1 MPSSWATTAAR
12 EAGKSLLMRSTHG
25 QRRWPQVDFVLVS
38 PINRQDRAPL
48 VLVVDDHAATREL
61 YSTYLKTQGLRVLVA
76 TDGAIGVRMAVA
88 SRPDVIVM
96 DLSMPMLDGWA
107 AIRALK
113 RHRGTARIPIIA
125 CTGHVEG
132 GSGEAAIDAGC
143 DAYLLKP
150 CLPDHL
156 LKEIRTQLVR
166 SSQRRA

>member
-1 MPSSWATTAAR
+1 MTRANTRNT
-12 EAGKSLLMRSTHG
+12 
-25 QRRWPQVDFVLVS
+25 
-38 PINRQDRAPL
+38 APL

-61 YSTYLKTQGLRVLVA
+61 YSTYLRTQGLRVPVA
-76 TDGAIGVRMAVA
+76 TNGAIGVRMAVA

-96 DLSMPMLDGWA
+96 DLSTPMLDGWA

-150 CLPDHL
+150 CLPEHL
-156 LKEIRTQLVR
+156 LKEIRTQLAR
-166 SSQRRA
+166 ASQRRAQSALAAASIPEPPARSSARGSAISA

>member
-1 MPSSWATTAAR
+1 
-12 EAGKSLLMRSTHG
+12 
-25 QRRWPQVDFVLVS
+25 
-38 PINRQDRAPL
+38 
-48 VLVVDDHAATREL
+48 
-61 YSTYLKTQGLRVLVA
+61 
-76 TDGAIGVRMAVA
+76 MAVA

-107 AIRALK
+107 AIRTLK

-132 GSGEAAIDAGC
+132 GSGEAAIEAGC

-156 LKEIRTQLVR
+156 LKEIRAQLVR

>member
-1 MPSSWATTAAR
+1 MTPANAR
-12 EAGKSLLMRSTHG
+12 NT
-25 QRRWPQVDFVLVS
+25 
-38 PINRQDRAPL
+38 APL

-61 YSTYLKTQGLRVLVA
+61 YSTYLRIQGLRVLVA
-76 TDGAIGVRMAVA
+76 TNGAIGVRMAVA

-132 GSGEAAIDAGC
+132 RSRSDRSG
-143 DAYLLKP
+143 
-150 CLPDHL
+150 
-156 LKEIRTQLVR
+156 QL
-166 SSQRRA
+166 RAC

>member
-1 MPSSWATTAAR
+1 
-12 EAGKSLLMRSTHG
+12 
-25 QRRWPQVDFVLVS
+25 
-38 PINRQDRAPL
+38 
-48 VLVVDDHAATREL
+48 
-61 YSTYLKTQGLRVLVA
+61 
-76 TDGAIGVRMAVA
+76 MAVA

-107 AIRALK
+107 AIRAMK

-150 CLPDHL
+150 CLPEHL
-156 LKEIRTQLVR
+156 LKEIRTQLAR
-166 SSQRRA
+166 ASQRRAQSALAAASIPEPPARSSARGSAISAT

>member
-1 MPSSWATTAAR
+1 MP
-12 EAGKSLLMRSTHG
+12 STHG
-25 QRRWPQVDFVLVS
+25 QPTWSHVDFVLVS
-38 PINRQDRAPL
+38 RINRQDTPPL
-48 VLVVDDHAATREL
+48 VPVVDDSAATREL
-61 YSTYLKTQGLRVLVA
+61 YSTYLRAQGLRVLVA

-107 AIRALK
+107 AIRTLK

-132 GSGEAAIDAGC
+132 GSGEAAIEAGC

-156 LKEIRTQLVR
+156 LKEIRAQLVR